1 MSQSVLERDAFE
13 AFDRAN
19 NRNAIKHNLN
29 DLDNDFEYLFQTSS
43 LPVYGIG
50 WGKTNNLSASI
61 DRGQLERDIPSDSMS
76 IPNNLF
82 AEAAI

>member
-1 MSQSVLERDAFE
+1 MTQSVLKRNALE

-19 NRNAIKHNLN
+19 NPNAIKYNLN

-50 WGKTNNLSASI
+50 WGRTNNLSASI

-76 IPNNLF
+76 IPNDPF
-82 AEAAI
+82 AEAAM